1 MGQCS
6 ESYNKA
12 INSMK
17 FLTIE
22 DFYDLNIFNDGYKSY
37 EIKDMRYEQVEYYG
51 KQDVY
56 NFSDTW
62 KKTMNPIVT
71 KDDGKIFIQVF
82 LDLNNKETVKKWLKH
97 KFDMYIDFNLDFN
110 GNKFSFTDELLEW
123 IDNQN
128 YSVLIIHN
136 PTITSSKISV
146 SSHIEFKCKKRHEK
160 FINTN
165 EDILAINHIGEKNEN
180 ISEEGFIIPSAPK
193 I

>member
-1 MGQCS
+1 
-6 ESYNKA
+6 
-12 INSMK
+12 
-17 FLTIE
+17 
-22 DFYDLNIFNDGYKSY
+22 
-37 EIKDMRYEQVEYYG
+37 MRYEQVEYYG

-82 LDLNNKETVKKWLKH
+82 LDLNNKEAVKKWLKH

-128 YSVLIIHN
+128 YSILIIHN

-146 SSHIEFKCKKRHEK
+146 SSHIEFECKKRHEK

-165 EDILAINHIGEKNEN
+165 EDILAINQLANEISNYVGEKNEN
-180 ISEEGFIIPSAPK
+180 ISEEGFIITSAPK